1 MIKKASFKD
10 IDNIIKIT
18 QACARHMEE
27 QGIYQWNSYYPS
39 KAVFENDFN
48 NDELYI
54 IERHKSIVGCM
65 AITPKMSSCYSNV
78 EWLETNN
85 NAIYVH
91 RLAID
96 PKFQGNGFAQE
107 LMNFAENYAKNNKY
121 HSVRLDT
128 FSKNTRNQK
137 FYELRGYK
145 RLGEIFF
152 PKQSEFPFY
161 CYQLLL

>member
-27 QGIYQWNSYYPS
+27 QGIYQWNGHYPS
-39 KAVFENDFN
+39 KAAFENDFN

-54 IERHKSIVGCM
+54 IEIHKSIVGCM
-65 AITPKMSSCYSNV
+65 AITPKMSSYYSNV
-78 EWLETNN
+78 EWLETSNN
-85 NAIYVH
+85 VIYVH